1 MAAVKKSVRLIEE
14 AAKVC
19 RSMLRK
25 NAQGEM
31 NWSGAINSAL
41 LEYSLML
48 EENKPELTANQW
60 NALYCVYNGYEPSS
74 DPRQEA
80 RLLSWH
86 VSEGYQFDEQVR
98 GFLGSEGNASEFIN
112 QIKDWSLS
120 KQLSAIY
127 HARKFWFDEP
137 E

>member
-1 MAAVKKSVRLIEE
+1 MAAVKKSVRLVEE
-14 AAKVC
+14 AANIC

-60 NALYCVYNGYEPSS
+60 NALYCVYNGYEPSN

-98 GFLGSEGNASEFIN
+98 EFLGSEDNASEFIK
-112 QIKDWSLS
+112 QIKGWSLS

-127 HARKFWFDEP
+127 HAKKFWVGEL
-137 E
+137 